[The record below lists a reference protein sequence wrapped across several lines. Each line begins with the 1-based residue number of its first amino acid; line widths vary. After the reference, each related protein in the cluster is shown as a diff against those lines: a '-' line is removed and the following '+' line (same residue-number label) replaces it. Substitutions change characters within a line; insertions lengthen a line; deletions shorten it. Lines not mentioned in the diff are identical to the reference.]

1 MLNAFKRL
9 SEEKQVYIINAAADI
24 FGEEGFHHA
33 SISRICKKAGI
44 SNGALYKY
52 FENKEALYFVVV
64 DYITHKIETEVY
76 KKYIDKSESIFDD
89 IHNFLRGLK
98 EFIQNYPNYIVIYC
112 DFGSSSMNRF
122 AERTSE
128 KFRIATSLY
137 TIRMVEHSKK
147 RNEIDNNIKNEVAAY
162 LIDNYFTIFA
172 YTLVAKYHNNRIN
185 SFFSMGNRK
194 LNDDEIIDW
203 ILESLKET
211 LKKR

>member
-1 MLNAFKRL
+1 MLFR
-9 SEEKQVYIINAAADI
+9 SAADI

-98 EFIQNYPNYIVIYC
+98 EFIQN
-112 DFGSSSMNRF
+112 
-122 AERTSE
+122 
-128 KFRIATSLY
+128 
-137 TIRMVEHSKK
+137 
-147 RNEIDNNIKNEVAAY
+147 
-162 LIDNYFTIFA
+162 
-172 YTLVAKYHNNRIN
+172 
-185 SFFSMGNRK
+185 
-194 LNDDEIIDW
+194 
-203 ILESLKET
+203 
-211 LKKR
+211 